1 MNKKNDVVRII
12 GGGMTG
18 LTLALKLARVGQK
31 VVVHEQDPYLGGLT
45 GESTL
50 GGIPIERFYHCI
62 LPTDFSLLQLID
74 DLELTEYVEW
84 NRTRTG
90 FFTDGKLLE
99 MTSVKDFLQFSALTL
114 FDRIRLGWTITYCGL
129 NRSWQRLDNEPI
141 SPFLIRHSGKRLF
154 ESIWEPLLLAKLGPD
169 YNRFAASFIWATV
182 YRMLSARKAKGRSE
196 KLGFVRG
203 RYGKVFMALRKKIES
218 LGGEIIVGRTVKG
231 ISHADKS
238 ADSKWLVHTDEQDFF
253 AQGIVLCVPAN
264 FVAEWLSDSI
274 EESLKSLYEVEYLGV
289 ICEVMLFKSPLTS
302 FYVLNLTDRSIPF
315 TGVIELSNLT
325 GREEFF
331 GHSLVYLPRYRDQ
344 NSELWNKSDNDIHQE
359 SMDGIRKINPAFCE
373 EDIVA
378 WSVNRARYVQPIHP
392 VGWGN
397 RIPPVRLA
405 SGLAYVSTAQIHPW
419 TVFNDKVIENVE
431 ARFTE
436 VVATLRTNE

>member
-18 LTLALKLARVGQK
+18 LTLALKLACTGQK
-31 VVVHEQDPYLGGLT
+31 VIVHEQDPYLGGLT
-45 GESTL
+45 SESTL

-74 DLELTEYVEW
+74 DLGLTEHIGW

-90 FFTDGKLLE
+90 FFTDGKLME
-99 MTSVKDFLQFSALTL
+99 MTTVKDFLRFPALTL
-114 FDRIRLGWTITYCGL
+114 FDRIRLGWTIAYCGL

-141 SPFLIRHSGKRLF
+141 GPFLIRHSGKRLF
-154 ESIWEPLLLAKLGPD
+154 ESIWEPLLLAKLGPQ

-203 RYGKVFMALRKKIES
+203 RYGKVFIALRKKIES
-218 LGGEIIVGRTVKG
+218 LGGEVIVGKAVKG
-231 ISHADKS
+231 ISRANKS
-238 ADSKWLVHTDEQDFF
+238 ADSRWLVHTDEQDFP
-253 AQGIVLCVPAN
+253 AQGNVLCVPTHLATK
-264 FVAEWLSDSI
+264 WLSDSI
-274 EESLKSLYEVEYLGV
+274 DESLKSLYEVEYLGV
-289 ICEVMLFKSPLTS
+289 ICEVMLLKSPLTPY
-302 FYVLNLTDRSIPF
+302 YVLNLTDRTMPF
-315 TGVIELSNLT
+315 TGVIETSNLT
-325 GREEFF
+325 GREEYF
-331 GHSLVYLPRYRDQ
+331 GHSLVYLPRYRNQ
-344 NSELWNKSDNDIHQE
+344 NSELWNKSDSYIHQE
-359 SMDGIRKINPAFCE
+359 SMDGIRKINPTFCE

-405 SGLAYVSTAQIHPW
+405 PGLAYVSTAQIHPW
-419 TVFNDKVIENVE
+419 TVFNDKAIENVD
-431 ARFTE
+431 ARFAE
-436 VVATLRTNE
+436 VMAILQINE